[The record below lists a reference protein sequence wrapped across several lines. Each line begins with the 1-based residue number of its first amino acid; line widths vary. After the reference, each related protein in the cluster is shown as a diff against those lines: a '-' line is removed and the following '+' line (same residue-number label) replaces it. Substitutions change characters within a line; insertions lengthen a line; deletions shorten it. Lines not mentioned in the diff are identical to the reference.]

1 MIKDALH
8 PDAIDIIRDIVLGD
22 MSRFGGTAVDV
33 RVEPDHDGDPSLQI
47 DVRYSGEGEP
57 VDPKVMAALGL
68 KLRDRLWTFGEER
81 FPYLQHHFP
90 EDQKVLGFK

>member
-1 MIKDALH
+1 MIQDALH

-57 VDPKVMAALGL
+57 VDTKVVASLLSKVRGGLWAA
-68 KLRDRLWTFGEER
+68 GETR
-81 FPYLQHHFP
+81 FPYIRHHFP
-90 EDQKVLGFK
+90 EDQKIVGFR